1 MQNKKV
7 HNRTPVKIKFS
18 AGGLVYRNNNGKFE
32 VALIMHKNLKG
43 EEIWSIPKGLV
54 EKGEEVERAA
64 FREVKE
70 ETGLIGEVE
79 KKLGEIEYWYYS
91 REDNARIHKKVSF
104 FLLAYLEGSTEDHD
118 AEVEDV
124 RWWTLEEAEQKL
136 TFPSERK
143 ILKQAKL
150 LLMKMHEVNK

>member
-1 MQNKKV
+1 MENKKG
-7 HNRTPVKIKFS
+7 HKGTPVKMKFS

-43 EEIWSIPKGLV
+43 EEVWSIPKGLI
-54 EKGEEVERAA
+54 EKGEDAERTA

-79 KKLGEIEYWYYS
+79 QKLGEIEYWYYS
-91 REDNARIHKKVSF
+91 KEENARIHKKVYF
-104 FLLAYLEGSTEDHD
+104 FLLGYLEGSTEDHD

-124 RWWTLEEAEQKL
+124 RWLTLEEAAQKL
-136 TFPSERK
+136 TFPNERK
-143 ILKQAKL
+143 ILKQAKS
-150 LLMKMHEVNK
+150 LLMKMQK